1 MAFPS
6 LSLTFPESVNDCA
19 FNSIAIE
26 SRNNVMTYF
35 EPFIVSNKR
44 KENRFIVYKVTLHS
58 LHSQE
63 AMEFTHLMLILN
75 HR

>member
-1 MAFPS
+1 
-6 LSLTFPESVNDCA
+6 
-19 FNSIAIE
+19 
-26 SRNNVMTYF
+26 VMTYF